1 MKFITLKKTQREIS
15 KLSKNNMSINCF
27 FDNNILL
34 IEDKTNNLSPPNISQ
49 LLFWGFKKNKN
60 VFKSNPIYDDD
71 SLRKYI
77 NYIKDYSTNF
87 CFDNNIREILEK
99 HSVQFQ
105 SVKDTLELGQKFKD
119 GDINQKEFND
129 FVEFTKKNIKR
140 SLKDHQLKAAMHLTL
155 VGYGANFSVPGSG
168 KSTVILTHYKKLILD
183 DKVDVL
189 FVVGP
194 TSSFGPW
201 RNEFYETFGEQPNY
215 HILAG
220 GDKNSRKEFYY
231 KPKENIPELILTS
244 YHTLYNDQEQ
254 IIALFKRFNSKI
266 YLIFDEAH
274 NIKQLNGNWS
284 NAAILISQFANYR
297 CVLTGTPF
305 PKSYKDVF
313 NLVDILWQNLS
324 PLDPITKVK
333 ISVYEEQNNFV
344 DAKELI
350 YKKISPLFYRV
361 RKSELNLKPQIFH
374 EPIQINMNKYEKL
387 IYEGIVTR
395 ISRFS
400 KEDYL
405 KNIDLINRLARGR
418 IMRLRQCASY
428 IGLLKY
434 SLEDYH
440 EELIEK
446 ESNLYE
452 IIYKYDEL
460 ESPAKLEYLLNL
472 IKGIGLEN
480 KFLIWSNFVHTIE
493 FIHSYLEKNNI
504 ASKFIYGDTPIE
516 KEADSKSLTREEIIS
531 EFLSDNSEFKVL
543 IANPAACS
551 ESISLHKSC
560 HFAIYYDLSYNCAQY
575 LQSLDRIHRVGGSEL
590 IEAHYYFLQYEN
602 TVDVDIL
609 RNLNDKARRMYE
621 IIEEDC
627 PIYNLDMF
635 NEGDDNYSAYNRI
648 FKS

>member
-1 MKFITLKKTQREIS
+1 
-15 KLSKNNMSINCF
+15 MSIYCSF
-27 FDNNILL
+27 QENILQ
-34 IEDKTNNLSPPNISQ
+34 IVDKANDLSPSNISQ
-49 LLFWGFKKNKN
+49 LLIWEFEKNKN
-60 VFKSNPIYDDD
+60 IYKSAPTYDKETL
-71 SLRKYI
+71 SKYI
-77 NYIKDYSTNF
+77 NYIKLN
-87 CFDNNIREILEK
+87 CKIVRFDNKIGEFLERQAAQLQT
-99 HSVQFQ
+99 VN
-105 SVKDTLELGQKFKD
+105 DILELGRKFKD
-119 GDINQKEFND
+119 GVVDHKELND
-129 FVEFTKKNIKR
+129 FAEFVKENIKR
-140 SLKDHQLKAAMHLTL
+140 TLKDHQLKAAMHLTL
-155 VGYGANFSVPGSG
+155 VKHGANFSVPGSG
-168 KSTVILTHYKKLILD
+168 KTTVILTHYKKLLLD
-183 DKVDVL
+183 DKVKVL

-201 RNEFYETFGEQPNY
+201 RNEFKETFGVEPNY
-215 HILAG
+215 YILAG
-220 GDKNSRKEFYY
+220 GDKSSRKEFYY
-231 KPKENIPELILTS
+231 KPVGEIPELILTS
-244 YHTLYNDQEQ
+244 YHTLYNDHEQ

-274 NIKQLNGNWS
+274 YIKQLDGNWS
-284 NAAILISQFANYR
+284 NAAILISKFANYR

-313 NLVDILWQNLS
+313 NLFDILWQEHS
-324 PLDPITKVK
+324 PLDSITKVK
-333 ISVYEEQNNFV
+333 ISVYEDQNNFT

-350 YKKISPLFYRV
+350 HKKISPLFYRV

-374 EPIQINMNKYEKL
+374 DPIQINMNKYEKV
-387 IYEGIVTR
+387 IYEGIMTR
-395 ISRFS
+395 ISRLS

-405 KNIDLINRLARGR
+405 KNIDLINRLVRGR
-418 IMRLRQCASY
+418 IMRLRQCVSY

-460 ESPAKLEYLLNL
+460 ETPAKLDYLLNL
-472 IKGIGLEN
+472 IKGIGLEK

-493 FIHSYLEKNNI
+493 LIHSYLEKNNI

-516 KEADSKSLTREEIIS
+516 KEPDSKSLTREEIIS
-531 EFLSDNSEFKVL
+531 EFLSDNSEFNVL

-560 HFAIYYDLSYNCAQY
+560 HTAIYYDLSYNCAQY

-602 TVDVDIL
+602 TVDIDIL
-609 RNLNDKARRMYE
+609 QNLNDKARRMYE

-635 NEGDDNYSAYNRI
+635 NDLDDNDSAYNRI